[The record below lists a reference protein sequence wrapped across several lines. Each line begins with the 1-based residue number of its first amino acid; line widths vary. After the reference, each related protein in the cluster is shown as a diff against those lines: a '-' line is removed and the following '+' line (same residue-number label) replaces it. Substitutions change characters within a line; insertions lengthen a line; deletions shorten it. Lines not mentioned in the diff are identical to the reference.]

1 MAKRILIIDDDFDFT
16 EAISRLLES
25 KGYKVLS
32 ANNGSD
38 GLNLAK
44 KENPDLIL
52 LDVMMDTDTEGF
64 DIARKLHQ
72 DSQTTN
78 VPVIIV
84 TGIRREM
91 NISFGFEPDDKLLPV
106 RKVLEKPLKPE
117 VLLEVI
123 AENII

>member
-38 GLNLAK
+38 GLDLAK